1 MAPVPQ
7 AAPRLGPVGWGCKA
21 RFRGPA
27 LPPSASSRSH
37 SPSTWQPRGSQRRLR
52 SRCVLR
58 CVRVRRPPAAGV
70 ALGPPL
76 RNLHGES
83 ARRGRRLRSEG
94 RRRASRC
101 SRRTRAR
108 KPRAARPRDWPG
120 LLRSGRTSPAARPGN
135 RGTVNIFPV
144 AGGVLGSGVWSCL
157 CHLVT
162 PTHDGGDKSHLES
175 C

>member
-27 LPPSASSRSH
+27 LPPSASSPSL
-37 SPSTWQPRGSQRRLR
+37 SPAPGSREAPNAGFGAGVCALGGRL
-52 SRCVLR
+52 
-58 CVRVRRPPAAGV
+58 PAGV

-83 ARRGRRLRSEG
+83 ARRDRRLRSEG
-94 RRRASRC
+94 PRRASRC

-108 KPRAARPRDWPG
+108 KPRAARPQDWPG
-120 LLRSGRTSPAARPGN
+120 PREGPQAEVRTQEPSLN
-135 RGTVNIFPV
+135 RCTVNIFPV
-144 AGGVLGSGVWSCL
+144 AGGVLGSGIWSCL

-162 PTHDGGDKSHLES
+162 LTHDGGDKSHLES